1 MSDDEKKIDAEEMQ
15 KLTREYVDLW
25 EQQIKALAGDA
36 DLAKTMAQTTELMNM
51 GAANMAAMMQA
62 TGTKATETSETH
74 GPEHGASSAH
84 AASGNSKHD
93 AGKLAA
99 RVAELEKRLN
109 RLESL
114 VEPTGKIA
122 PRKT

>member
-1 MSDDEKKIDAEEMQ
+1 MSDDEKKIDAEDIQ
-15 KLTREYVDLW
+15 KLAREYVDLW

-36 DLAKTMAQTTELMNM
+36 DLANTMAQTTELMNM

-62 TGTKATETSETH
+62 TGTKATEASDIH
-74 GPEHGASSAH
+74 GSKDGAPPPAS
-84 AASGNSKHD
+84 ASGNSEYD
-93 AGKLAA
+93 AGQLAA
-99 RVAELEKRLN
+99 RVAELEERLD

-114 VEPTGKIA
+114 VEPSGKIA

>member
-1 MSDDEKKIDAEEMQ
+1 MADNEKKIDADDIQ
-15 KLTREYVDLW
+15 KLAREYVDLG

-62 TGTKATETSETH
+62 AGTKATETSKTH
-74 GPEHGASSAH
+74 GPEDGAPPPD
-84 AASGNSKHD
+84 AASGNSEHD

-99 RVAELEKRLN
+99 RVAELERRLN

-114 VEPTGKIA
+114 VEPSGKI
-122 PRKT
+122 PQRKT

>member
-1 MSDDEKKIDAEEMQ
+1 MGDDDKKIDAQDMQ
-15 KLTREYVDLW
+15 KLAREYVDLW

-62 TGTKATETSETH
+62 AGTKATETSETH
-74 GPEHGASSAH
+74 GPEHGAPPAH
-84 AASGNSKHD
+84 AASGNSEHD

-99 RVAELEKRLN
+99 RIAKLEKRLD

-114 VEPTGKIA
+114 VEPSGKIP